1 VGGDGAGCEGE
12 GFPEGAHGYYPTE
25 GGAVFDGLDEMRYG
39 RDCEERKEEY
49 SGGNRGTIVP
59 DIRAVGECC

>member
-39 RDCEERKEEY
+39 RDGEEREEEY
-49 SGGNRGTIVP
+49 CCWNRRAIVP
-59 DIRAVGECC
+59 NVRGVGECC